1 MGKFLKL
8 ISLIITLGSIL
19 VSASVIFAQVLLINN
34 KIYTLTNNNSV
45 TEEQLRDIGFNIVKN
60 ERIYLI
66 YNKKLIIG
74 SGGDFLVD
82 FEDYIQKAYTITNNK
97 ILVRVDALSKILKL
111 SKFENIFYD
120 KPGSIDSV
128 SYDEDSIE
136 ISTSVPVSEEFID
149 VNYSNKT
156 LTIKLTPFEL
166 PKNITQGLSVSKV
179 NSTVIITLSKEI
191 EKYAL
196 SISNKNITILLTP
209 VVKKIEHI
217 KRTETFAGRSFV
229 VNYIIADPK
238 YVDFTPLLPSK
249 GIGSTATLL
258 NILVQNGFL
267 HGVNANYFD
276 PATGMPIDIV
286 IKNGRV
292 ISHRYGLR
300 PMFIETYDDMVFI
313 GKNYVDITTRI
324 GDVLLL
330 VKGVNT
336 KSISEVNIYT
346 EEYSLK
352 IPKDISKMYL
362 LVKNGKISSI
372 GYVEYVPSNSMV
384 IMISNEL
391 QKKYLPDL
399 SVGMNVS
406 IELYTDSGYKIKN
419 AVGAGPL
426 LLQNGA
432 IISDAS
438 EEKLR
443 YGGGIPTTRTDRT
456 IIAIKDS
463 KVHLITIEGTNGVGM
478 NFDEVAQ
485 FLLSKGYQS
494 AMMLDGGGSTSMV
507 YNEKL
512 VTKGTM
518 RNIPV
523 ALGVK

>member
-267 HGVNANYFD
+267 HGVNA
-276 PATGMPIDIV
+276 
-286 IKNGRV
+286 
-292 ISHRYGLR
+292 
-300 PMFIETYDDMVFI
+300 
-313 GKNYVDITTRI
+313 
-324 GDVLLL
+324 
-330 VKGVNT
+330 
-336 KSISEVNIYT
+336 
-346 EEYSLK
+346 
-352 IPKDISKMYL
+352 
-362 LVKNGKISSI
+362 
-372 GYVEYVPSNSMV
+372 
-384 IMISNEL
+384 
-391 QKKYLPDL
+391 
-399 SVGMNVS
+399 
-406 IELYTDSGYKIKN
+406 
-419 AVGAGPL
+419 
-426 LLQNGA
+426 
-432 IISDAS
+432 
-438 EEKLR
+438 
-443 YGGGIPTTRTDRT
+443 
-456 IIAIKDS
+456 
-463 KVHLITIEGTNGVGM
+463 
-478 NFDEVAQ
+478 
-485 FLLSKGYQS
+485 
-494 AMMLDGGGSTSMV
+494 
-507 YNEKL
+507 
-512 VTKGTM
+512 
-518 RNIPV
+518 
-523 ALGVK
+523 